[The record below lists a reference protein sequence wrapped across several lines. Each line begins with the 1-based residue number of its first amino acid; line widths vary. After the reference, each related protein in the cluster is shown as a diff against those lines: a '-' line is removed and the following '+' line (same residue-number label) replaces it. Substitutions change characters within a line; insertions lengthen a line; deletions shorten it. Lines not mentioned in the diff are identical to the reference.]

1 MMSSARSKARAGH
14 GAGSTLSPRDLA
26 PAGDLAGELT
36 SAERRRLAPYVT
48 DTTGPVFALTNLPE
62 TVKGALFARYSRSPK
77 SLRRLLVDEFMTGS
91 GEITASAG
99 PGQAQA
105 EALYQRVLADYGDD
119 SVAQLGGAHVAVEGA
134 SNVLT
139 KILQWGRLA
148 SYLEQSTRYIAYTD
162 RPGGHWRY
170 YTPPDVDADP
180 ELGPAYRG
188 TLDRAFAA
196 YAELLP
202 ILVDYWDARV
212 PADDAPA
219 SARGRAV
226 RARALDSL
234 RGMLPAATRSN
245 VGIFAS
251 GQAFEAL
258 LVRLIA
264 HPLPEARE
272 AGDRMLT
279 QLRAVIPAFLTRV
292 DRPDRGLRHAQYL
305 RAGEDATAAL
315 ARELLGPTPA
325 RPRASEVRLLEW
337 DSDGEARVAA
347 HALWAASGRGYDEV
361 RAAVAN
367 MTPDALA
374 RVLATYAGDRADRRE
389 KPGRALEATTYTF
402 EVVCDYGAYRD
413 LQRHRMLSLQAQPLG
428 VALGWALPAE
438 VAEAGCDEAYAQV
451 MSESAELCARLADR
465 LPLAGQYAVSLA
477 HRIRFVMVMNA
488 REAMHLIEL
497 RSQPQGHVTYREV
510 AQQMHQRIR
519 EIGHT
524 AIADMMRFVDHS
536 MPTAGRIAAER
547 RLEQRRTGARDA
559 R

>member
-1 MMSSARSKARAGH
+1 MANATA
-14 GAGSTLSPRDLA
+14 TDLSD
-26 PAGDLAGELT
+26 
-36 SAERRRLAPYVT
+36 AERALLAPYVT

-77 SLRRLLVDEFMTGS
+77 SLRRLLVDEFLTDS
-91 GEITASAG
+91 GEAAAGAG

-105 EALYQRVLADYGDD
+105 DALYQRVLADYGDD

-162 RPGGHWRY
+162 RPGGRWRY
-170 YTPPDVDADP
+170 YTPPDVATHP
-180 ELGPAYRG
+180 EAGPAYRR
-188 TLDRAFAA
+188 TLDGAFTS

-202 ILVDYWDARV
+202 ALIAFWDAQV
-212 PADDAPA
+212 PGDDAPTA
-219 SARGRAV
+219 ARQRAV

-234 RGMLPAATRSN
+234 RGLLPAATRSN

-251 GQAFEAL
+251 GQAYEAL
-258 LVRLIA
+258 LVRLID

-272 AGDRMLT
+272 AGQRILT

-305 RAGEDATAAL
+305 RDSADATAAI
-315 ARELLGPTPA
+315 ARELLPPAGDGPRTP
-325 RPRASEVRLLEW
+325 EVRLLEW
-337 DSDGEARVAA
+337 DADGEARVIA
-347 HALWAASGRGYDEV
+347 HALWSVSGRGYDEV
-361 RAAVAN
+361 RAAVETMSPA
-367 MTPDALA
+367 DRA
-374 RVLATYAGDRADRRE
+374 RVLSAYTGARSDRRY

-428 VALGWALPAE
+428 VALGWTLPEE
-438 VAEAGCDEAYAQV
+438 VAEAGCAERFAQV
-451 MSESAELCARLADR
+451 MSESSALYRLLCDTA
-465 LPLAGQYAVSLA
+465 PLAGPYAVSLA
-477 HRIRFVMVMNA
+477 HRIRFVMVINA

-497 RSQPQGHVTYREV
+497 RSQPQGHIAYRQV

-519 EIGHT
+519 EVGHT
-524 AIADMMRFVDHS
+524 AIADMMQFVDHS
-536 MPTAGRIAAER
+536 TPTAGRMAAER
-547 RLEQRRTGARDA
+547 RLEQRRTGAA
-559 R
+559 NA

>member
-1 MMSSARSKARAGH
+1 M
-14 GAGSTLSPRDLA
+14 
-26 PAGDLAGELT
+26 
-36 SAERRRLAPYVT
+36 
-48 DTTGPVFALTNLPE
+48 ALLH
-62 TVKGALFARYSRSPK
+62 A
-77 SLRRLLVDEFMTGS
+77 
-91 GEITASAG
+91 
-99 PGQAQA
+99 
-105 EALYQRVLADYGDD
+105 
-119 SVAQLGGAHVAVEGA
+119 
-134 SNVLT
+134 
-139 KILQWGRLA
+139 
-148 SYLEQSTRYIAYTD
+148 
-162 RPGGHWRY
+162 
-170 YTPPDVDADP
+170 PDVAADP
-180 ELGPAYRG
+180 ELGPAYRR

-202 ILVDYWDARV
+202 VLVDYWDARV
-212 PADDAPA
+212 PTDDAPA
-219 SARGRAV
+219 AARGRAV

-272 AGDRMLT
+272 AGERMLA

-305 RAGEDATAAL
+305 RASEDATAAL

-337 DSDGEARVAA
+337 DPDGEARVAA

-374 RVLATYAGDRADRRE
+374 RVLATYAGDRTDRRE

-428 VALGWALPAE
+428 VALGWALPAR
-438 VAEAGCDEAYAQV
+438 GRRG
-451 MSESAELCARLADR
+451 RLA
-465 LPLAGQYAVSLA
+465 
-477 HRIRFVMVMNA
+477 A
-488 REAMHLIEL
+488 R
-497 RSQPQGHVTYREV
+497 
-510 AQQMHQRIR
+510 
-519 EIGHT
+519 
-524 AIADMMRFVDHS
+524 
-536 MPTAGRIAAER
+536 PTHK
-547 RLEQRRTGARDA
+547 
-559 R
+559 